1 MVCEHNPRTVDSVT
15 LTLSVHE
22 RDMLI
27 VWLKCVLGFWC
38 EVPPT
43 YYFTAVGIQSNEEV
57 TRHTETRL
65 TFLEQAKPQRKGL
78 LRRKESYRVS
88 FAGIV
93 FATVFGHVVAGR
105 IATRED
111 SREGWALGLIEDR
124 MVSCAFE
131 QCRHHHTVN
140 YERPCGG
147 LVD

>member
-1 MVCEHNPRTVDSVT
+1 MVCEHNPRMVDSVT

-27 VWLKCVLGFWC
+27 IWLKIVLGHWR
-38 EVPPT
+38 EVAPPD
-43 YYFTAVGIQSNEEV
+43 YFTAVGIESNEEL
-57 TRHTETRL
+57 TRHTETGL
-65 TFLEQAKPQRKGL
+65 TLLEQAKPQRKGL

-105 IATRED
+105 TAAGED

-124 MVSCAFE
+124 MVSGAFE
-131 QCRHHHTVN
+131 QCRHHHAVN
-140 YERPCGG
+140 
-147 LVD
+147 